1 MSRTASRLVLT
12 ALFVSI
18 SLVPLAADVTIKQA
32 IDGKMLGFNGKGTST
47 TYIKGNRMRTDT
59 VMGDRT
65 QSMIFDVDAQKIFVF
80 DSRRKEA
87 DVWDMAAF
95 GQQIEKSVDVS
106 GASGSIKAN
115 GQTKQIAGQSATGY
129 DMMMTMKAAM
139 GGGKELNMTVT
150 MQGPIWIVKGAPG
163 SADFSRFYKA
173 AAEKG
178 FIFGDPNAAKAQP
191 GQAKATAEMYR
202 QLAAIGG
209 IPYESRT
216 EIKMGGEGP
225 MALVARMGNMTMT
238 SVVESVDTAAL
249 ADDLFAPPAGYKLNM
264 KK

>member
-1 MSRTASRLVLT
+1 MSRIAARLLLT
-12 ALFVSI
+12 ALFVSV
-18 SLVPLAADVTIKQA
+18 SLGYIGADVTIKQSV
-32 IDGKMLGFNGKGTST
+32 DGKMLAFSGKGTST
-47 TYIKGNRMRTDT
+47 TYIKGNRMRTET
-59 VMGDRT
+59 TMGDRT
-65 QSMIFDVDAQKIFVF
+65 HSMIFDVDAQKIYVF
-80 DSRRKEA
+80 DSRKKEA

-95 GQQIEKSVDVS
+95 RQQMEKSVDLA

-115 GQTKQIAGQSATGY
+115 GQSKTIAGQTASGY
-129 DMMMTMKAAM
+129 DMVMSMKSAM
-139 GGGKELNMTVT
+139 AGSQDLNMTVT
-150 MQGPIWIVKGAPG
+150 LQGPVWIVKGAPG

-191 GQAKATAEMYR
+191 GPAKAIAEMYK
-202 QLAAIGG
+202 QFAAIGG

-216 EIKMGGEGP
+216 EIKMSGEGP
-225 MALVARMGNMTMT
+225 MAMVARMGNMTMT